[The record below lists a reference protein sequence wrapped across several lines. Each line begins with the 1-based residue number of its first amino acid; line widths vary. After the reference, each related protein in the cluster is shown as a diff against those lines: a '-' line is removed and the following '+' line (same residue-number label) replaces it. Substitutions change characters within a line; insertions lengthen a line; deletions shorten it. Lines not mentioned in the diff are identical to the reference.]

1 MKVKLLA
8 QSEHERL
15 RWYIPGTFD
24 AMMVDF
30 GSRVERKD
38 LLTKL
43 ERSSTDIIEHP
54 KQGDINEISL

>member
-38 LLTKL
+38 LLAKL

-54 KQGDINEISL
+54 K

>member
-43 ERSSTDIIEHP
+43 LEKDPSKRIGII
-54 KQGDINEISL
+54 KGI